1 MQTFEFL
8 RLRYDFILVDFPP
21 GLNDEHLELIRYC
34 DQINIVTIAEVSALR
49 NVVRQTDYFTRKE
62 IAADRLRVILNR
74 HQTRGIITE
83 AQIEKVIGQK
93 IFWKVPNQYIQV
105 LKAISGGDPLGQGVQ
120 FRGGE
125 KFQRMGR
132 NHRQKGGRRKRRRA
146 AAASWVCG
154 ADKSLG
160 NRGVHMVEIN
170 PITPPS
176 SGLKAFSMGDD
187 KKQSGLNFKVYQEL
201 KSSVHRDLL
210 NKVDLERVATVRDER
225 TRAQALA
232 VIQDL
237 VANLQTPM
245 SGRERER
252 LALEVL
258 DEVFGLG
265 PLEPLLQDPTINDIL
280 VNGHNQVYV
289 ERAGMLEETN
299 IRFKDNAHLM
309 HIIDKIVSDIG
320 RHVDESSPMVDAR
333 LADGSR
339 VNVIIPPLAVDG
351 PHLSIRRFGHIPLT
365 DADLL
370 ANQTLTPPMLELI
383 KGAVKARLNIVV
395 SGGTG
400 AGKTT
405 FLNVLSGYISDKER
419 IVTIEDSAELQM
431 KQRHVV
437 RLECRPA
444 NVEGKG
450 AVMQRQLVINSLRM
464 RPNRIIVGEVRG
476 EEALDMLQAMNTGH
490 DGSLTTIHANGPRDA
505 IARMETM
512 AMMANLNLPEKAVR
526 RQIASAVALVIQI
539 SRFNDGTRRVTHLT
553 EITGMEEDVVSM
565 QDVFVFEKQESVR
578 MDACWER
585 LLPPASGPNLR
596 KS

>member
-1 MQTFEFL
+1 MAEF
-8 RLRYDFILVDFPP
+8 
-21 GLNDEHLELIRYC
+21 
-34 DQINIVTIAEVSALR
+34 
-49 NVVRQTDYFTRKE
+49 
-62 IAADRLRVILNR
+62 DR
-74 HQTRGIITE
+74 
-83 AQIEKVIGQK
+83 
-93 IFWKVPNQYIQV
+93 
-105 LKAISGGDPLGQGVQ
+105 
-120 FRGGE
+120 
-125 KFQRMGR
+125 
-132 NHRQKGGRRKRRRA
+132 
-146 AAASWVCG
+146 
-154 ADKSLG
+154 
-160 NRGVHMVEIN
+160 
-170 PITPPS
+170 ITPTPS
-176 SGLKAFSMGDD
+176 GVRPLPTDD
-187 KKQSGLNFKVYQEL
+187 GKKQSGLNFKVYQDL

-210 NKVDLERVATVRDER
+210 NKVDLERVAKVRDER

-237 VANLQTPM
+237 VASLQTPM

-252 LALEVL
+252 LSLEVL

-265 PLEPLLQDPTINDIL
+265 PLEPLLQDPTISDIL

-299 IRFKDNAHLM
+299 IRFKDNPHLM

-351 PHLSIRRFGHIPLT
+351 PHISIRRFGQIPLT
-365 DADLL
+365 DTDLL
-370 ANQTLTPPMLELI
+370 ANQTLTPQMLDLI
-383 KGAVKARLNIVV
+383 KGAVRSRLNIVV

-405 FLNVLSGYISDKER
+405 FLNVLSSYISDKER
-419 IVTIEDSAELQM
+419 IVTVEDSAELQM

-450 AVMQRQLVINSLRM
+450 AVMQRQLVINCLRM

-490 DGSLTTIHANGPRDA
+490 DGSLTTVHANSPRDA
-505 IARMETM
+505 VARLETM

-526 RQIASAVALVIQI
+526 RQIASAVSLVIQI
-539 SRFNDGTRRVTHLT
+539 ARFSDGTRRVTHLT

-565 QDVFVFEKQESVR
+565 QDVFVFEKQGVGPEGRVLGTFTPTGIRPKFAEKLKASGIAV
-578 MDACWER
+578 
-585 LLPPASGPNLR
+585 PASMFEHSVNV
-596 KS
+596 